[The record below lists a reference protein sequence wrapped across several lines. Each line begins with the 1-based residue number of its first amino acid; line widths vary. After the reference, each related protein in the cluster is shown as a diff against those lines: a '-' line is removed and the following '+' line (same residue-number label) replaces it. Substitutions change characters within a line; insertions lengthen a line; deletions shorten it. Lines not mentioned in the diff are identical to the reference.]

1 MGDPSGWL
9 IRVNSAK
16 DLAGVGLSGEY
27 YAVAGSLPFEDVT
40 VSGDAGTVLYF
51 KWGGGTSMKEHLQT
65 LQELGLDYWKAT
77 EEDIA
82 RRRAL
87 HRAQCRKDDARAR
100 KSAAT
105 ARGRIRPD
113 RHAGGRALKDK
124 RRNLTRRVRTG
135 RRGR

>member
-9 IRVNSAK
+9 IRATPK
-16 DLAGVGLSGEY
+16 DLEDITIAGGGWG
-27 YAVAGSLPFEDVT
+27 ASLPFEDVT

-51 KWGGGTSMKEHLQT
+51 KWDGGAAMEKHLQT
-65 LQELGLDYWKAT
+65 LQESGLELWETA

-87 HRAQCRKDDARAR
+87 HRAQCRKDDVRAR
-100 KSAAT
+100 QGAA
-105 ARGRIRPD
+105 AVNRRRCPD